1 MSSTFLLLFL
11 YTYEVTRKQ
20 KGVRKMLEL
29 YKNIKRFRKELGMSQ
44 DKLAQL
50 TGYTDRSSI
59 AKIEKGE
66 VDIPQSK
73 IILFADAL
81 NVDPGTL
88 MGDSGIMPTTVSSD
102 EQEMLDLFNSL
113 DDSQQKSALEYLKFL
128 KTQQNPSADNQ

>member
-1 MSSTFLLLFL
+1 
-11 YTYEVTRKQ
+11 
-20 KGVRKMLEL
+20 MLDL

-73 IILFADAL
+73 IMLFADAL
-81 NVDPGTL
+81 NVDAGTL

-102 EQEMLDLFNSL
+102 EQRMLDLYNNLNDFHK
-113 DDSQQKSALEYLKFL
+113 QAALEHLLFL
-128 KTQQNPSADNQ
+128 KTQETPSSDRQ

>member
-1 MSSTFLLLFL
+1 
-11 YTYEVTRKQ
+11 
-20 KGVRKMLEL
+20 MLEL

-102 EQEMLDLFNSL
+102 EQEMLDLFNGL

-128 KTQQNPSADNQ
+128 KTQQNPSADNH